1 MEQSIGKELLNGFSC
16 RSPDSVKYD
25 VSSLRQNGAF
35 DCVANGNGGNN
46 SNNCSRRKRETTTKR
61 SRDDNAA
68 DVVENENEEAET
80 FVPTRLQLLTD
91 WANLCTLL
99 GAVLA
104 TIAMACMWKKRYY
117 AGMVLN
123 VLANIADI
131 LDGPIARST
140 PGRPPAFAK
149 IGSKLD
155 CYSDTVSHFVV
166 PASLLMNL
174 SDLHPV
180 CVALAAAYVC
190 AGIVRQSY
198 FEVTGRCENGTCVF
212 GVTSDYMVAIYAVAM
227 HLLPAVGPRWMP
239 GVLGVVVVGMTF
251 GCLTFSLRSRRYEGT
266 GLVTAAAFN
275 ALLCVSS
282 LVLAVYAA
290 GDGEFFYPSGILF
303 VLLLVIAYPLY
314 FRFVEINR

>member
-1 MEQSIGKELLNGFSC
+1 MEQGIGKDLLNGFGT
-16 RSPDSVKYD
+16 RSLDSVKYD
-25 VSSLRQNGAF
+25 VSSLRQNGVS
-35 DCVANGNGGNN
+35 DCVANGNGVANG
-46 SNNCSRRKRETTTKR
+46 NCSRRKRETTTKR
-61 SRDDNAA
+61 SRDDA
-68 DVVENENEEAET
+68 DVADDENENEAET
-80 FVPTRLQLLTD
+80 FVPTRLQLVTD

-140 PGRPPAFAK
+140 PHRQPAFAK

-198 FEVTGRCENGTCVF
+198 FEVTGRCENGSCVY
-212 GVTSDYMVAIYAVAM
+212 GVTSDYMVAVYAVAM
-227 HLLPAVGPRWMP
+227 HLAPAVGTAWMP
-239 GVLGVVVVGMTF
+239 GVMGAVVTGMTVA
-251 GCLTFSLRSRRYEGT
+251 CLTFAVRSRRYEGL
-266 GLVTAAAFN
+266 GLATAAAFN
-275 ALLCVSS
+275 ALLCLSC
-282 LVLAVYAA
+282 LALAVFADA
-290 GDGEFFYPSGILF
+290 DDGGFVFESEMLF
-303 VLLLVIAYPLY
+303 VILLSLAYPMY